1 MRISKSVIWTAVL
14 LGSLVAVPDRAAA
27 AQDVWFCT
35 LKTARNSFVMK
46 EIVVAVDEAAGTAIV
61 NDALIQHLI
70 GTPVAARVTGNDA
83 KQTRLKW
90 VVKGIPATATR
101 TATVNYRA
109 TLTKASGRISVT
121 AQPQGADNTFL
132 DSGTCARQK

>member
-1 MRISKSVIWTAVL
+1 MRINKFAICTAAL
-14 LGSLVAVPDRAAA
+14 LGLVVAVPDRAVAE
-27 AQDVWFCT
+27 QDVWLCK
-35 LKTARNSFVMK
+35 LKTAQNSFVMK
-46 EIVVAVDEAAGTAIV
+46 EMAVAVDEAAGTALV
-61 NDALIQHLI
+61 NDALIHHLI
-70 GTPVAARVTGNDA
+70 GTPVAATVTGNDA

-90 VVKGIPATATR
+90 VLKGIPATATR

-132 DSGTCARQK
+132 DSGTCTRQK